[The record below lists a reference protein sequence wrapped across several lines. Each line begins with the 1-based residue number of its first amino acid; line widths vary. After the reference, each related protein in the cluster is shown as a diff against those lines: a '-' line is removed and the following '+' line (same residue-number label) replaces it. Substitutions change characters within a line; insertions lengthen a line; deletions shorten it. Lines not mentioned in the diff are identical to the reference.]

1 MLHRLSMLAEP
12 QLSPNVLQ
20 RHGSRQAP
28 IPKYQRFC
36 APSGKSGFL
45 HTKCNGNDR
54 RARVHARNSVGKAP
68 DRYQRDLDFEMLT
81 CTQSQIPFRHT
92 IPDQIWA
99 IGWFSTLETRP
110 KPVLVMHANVKN
122 AVSVEPHEKWAPA
135 PNLHPPA
142 VANVL
147 LYLSIRG
154 HGHFHIWDVSWT
166 GFFAES
172 VNAPSARKNQC

>member
-1 MLHRLSMLAEP
+1 MRKDAAQTIHAREP

-45 HTKCNGNDR
+45 HTKCKGNDR

-81 CTQSQIPFRHT
+81 CTQSQIRVRHT
-92 IPDQIWA
+92 VPTPIQP
-99 IGWFSTLETRP
+99 IG
-110 KPVLVMHANVKN
+110 
-122 AVSVEPHEKWAPA
+122 
-135 PNLHPPA
+135 
-142 VANVL
+142 
-147 LYLSIRG
+147 
-154 HGHFHIWDVSWT
+154 
-166 GFFAES
+166 
-172 VNAPSARKNQC
+172 